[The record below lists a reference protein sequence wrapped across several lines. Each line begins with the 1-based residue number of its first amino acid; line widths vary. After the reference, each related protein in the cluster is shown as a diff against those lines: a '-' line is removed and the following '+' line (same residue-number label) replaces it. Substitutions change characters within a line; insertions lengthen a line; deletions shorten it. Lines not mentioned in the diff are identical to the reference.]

1 MMKTMELEAKKASLV
16 RDILT
21 EVDDMDF
28 LKKLQKAYDRLK
40 SQVKKEEEDDM
51 EYISKEEV
59 LAGIDAGLK
68 EMQERKRLGRKAKT
82 LETLINEL

>member
-1 MMKTMELEAKKASLV
+1 MKTMELEAKKASLV

-82 LETLINEL
+82 LEELINEL

>member
-82 LETLINEL
+82 LEALINEL

>member
-1 MMKTMELEAKKASLV
+1 MTTMELEAKKAFLV

-28 LKKLQKAYDRLK
+28 LKKLQQAFEQLK
-40 SQVKKEEEDDM
+40 KQMKKEEKDQ
-51 EYISKEEV
+51 YISKKEI

-68 EMQERKRLGRKAKT
+68 DMKAGKT
-82 LETLINEL
+82 TPARDFLKELKDEI